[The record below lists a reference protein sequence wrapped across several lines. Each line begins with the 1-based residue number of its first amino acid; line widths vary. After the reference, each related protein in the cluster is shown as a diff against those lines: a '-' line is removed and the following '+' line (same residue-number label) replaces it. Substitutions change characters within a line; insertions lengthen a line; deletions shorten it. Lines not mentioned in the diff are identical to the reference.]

1 MVSSSSILHAVLLAW
16 ASQPSEEP
24 EYYPPDFVVPIAARW
39 NTTGRPF
46 KSGQRGASRAAFLRT
61 KAQNKYQGSSSRA
74 VISEPIED
82 DTTIYVASVAVGSAG
97 TTYNLIVDTTSGNT
111 WLGANKAYVVTATS
125 RPAGSSVEVTFGG
138 EIFSGTEFQDQVV
151 LADVAMP
158 NKSIGVVTP
167 STVLNGIDGI
177 LGIGPEE
184 LAIGTLASNLTQ
196 GIPTIVQTLSCQG
209 NITTQ
214 LYAIALQPTT
224 SVMSLNGEI
233 SWGGVDS
240 TKFTGPIAWSSITMQ
255 APSAEFWGIE
265 MAFSYGATSLLPP
278 TAAGIIDT
286 GSTLLFLASDAY
298 SRYAA
303 LTGATLDSA
312 TGLLTVPS
320 IANLQPLVVVM
331 NGTSF
336 TFSPN
341 AQLWPRALNTAIGGS
356 CCKIYLVIADLGS
369 PSGSGLDFI
378 LGLVFLQRF
387 YSVFDYINAQVG
399 LAVTP
404 FTNATSN

>member
-1 MVSSSSILHAVLLAW
+1 MVSSSSMLHALLLAW
-16 ASQPSEEP
+16 SSQPSEEP
-24 EYYPPDFVVPIAARW
+24 EYNPPDFLVPIAARW

-46 KSGQRGASRAAFLRT
+46 KSGQRGASRATFLRS
-61 KAQNKYQGSSSRA
+61 NRYHGSSSRA
-74 VISEPIED
+74 VTREPIDD
-82 DTTIYVASVAVGSAG
+82 DTTIYVVTASVAVGSAG

-111 WLGANKAYVVTATS
+111 WIGAGKPYITTATS
-125 RPAGSSVEVTFGG
+125 RSAGSDVEVTFGG
-138 EIFSGTEFQDQVV
+138 EIFSGIEVLDQVV
-151 LADVAMP
+151 LADVAMV
-158 NKSIGVVTP
+158 NKSIGVVPWNT
-167 STVLNGIDGI
+167 SLLGIDGI
-177 LGIGPEE
+177 LGIGPAD
-184 LAIGTLASNLTQ
+184 LSVGSLVSNLTQ

-214 LYAIALQPTT
+214 LYAIALQPMT
-224 SVMSLNGEI
+224 SAMSLNGEI

-240 TKFTGPIAWSSITMQ
+240 TKFTGPITWSSITIQ
-255 APSAEFWGIE
+255 APSADFWGVEI
-265 MAFSYGATSLLPP
+265 AFTYGTTPLLPP

-298 SRYAA
+298 SRYTA

-320 IANLQPLVVVM
+320 IANLQPLVVIM

-356 CCKIYLVIADLGS
+356 SCKLYLVIADLGS
-369 PSGSGLDFI
+369 PSGAGLDFI

-387 YSVFDYINAQVG
+387 YSVFDYMNEQFG